1 MLSQTFQFK
10 AARTYQFS
18 YYVANVSPQPDN
30 VPPVISVSTSS
41 GMPIL
46 AHSRYR
52 ERAPFF
58 SRWPFSSTVSGAY
71 TIYMLN
77 HEDRGGYGGARGGND
92 FILMPSTY
100 DGCEQFARVIRGRA
114 YYFGAWF
121 GHYRRLRQLLQGDTD
136 TSAGDAAGC
145 DFAFGD
151 SSFICV

>member
-46 AHSRYR
+46 RIHGTENGHLFR
-52 ERAPFF
+52 
-58 SRWPFSSTVSGAY
+58 RWPFSSTVSGAY

-77 HEDRGGYGGARGGND
+77 HEDRGGYGGA
-92 FILMPSTY
+92 
-100 DGCEQFARVIRGRA
+100 E
-114 YYFGAWF
+114 
-121 GHYRRLRQLLQGDTD
+121 
-136 TSAGDAAGC
+136 AAMTL
-145 DFAFGD
+145 
-151 SSFICV
+151 S